1 MKDDKH
7 YIERVIQG
15 DVNAFSYLVE
25 KHKNLVYTIAL
36 RIVKNSEDAEEL
48 AQDTFIKAF
57 NSIKEF
63 KFESKF
69 STWLYRITYNGAISK
84 LRKKRIEIAD
94 VENDSIYESDVVS
107 SYNAISELKRNE
119 QKRYINLVI
128 EQLKDDD
135 AFLITM
141 YYLNESSI
149 EEICE
154 ITELTISNVKVK
166 LHRARKKFY
175 DVLKVMLKEEVK
187 AIL

>member
-1 MKDDKH
+1 MKEDKY
-7 YIERVIQG
+7 YIERVLNG

-25 KHKNLVYTIAL
+25 KHKSLVYTIAL
-36 RIVKNSEDAEEL
+36 RMLKNTEDAEEL
-48 AQDTFIKAF
+48 AQDTFVKAY
-57 NSIKEF
+57 NSLKEF

-84 LRKKRIEIAD
+84 LRKKQLEFAD
-94 VENDSIYESDVVS
+94 SDHEDIYESDVIS
-107 SYNAISELKRNE
+107 SYNAINDLKRNE
-119 QKRYINLVI
+119 QKKYINLAI
-128 EQLKDDD
+128 EQLKEED

-149 EEICE
+149 DEISE
-154 ITELTISNVKVK
+154 ITELTHSNVKVK

-175 DVLKVMLKEEVK
+175 DELKVLLKEEVK